1 MSPEVIGIM
10 LTVAGTIVSVGVF
23 VGVTRTQTKTL
34 EKEIDSLHSKVDKCV
49 TKSDFPA
56 FFAREKSITDHGGAK

>member
-1 MSPEVIGIM
+1 MSPEVIFTI
-10 LTVAGTIVSVGVF
+10 VGTMVSVGIF

-34 EKEIDSLHSKVDKCV
+34 GDDIKRLDSKVDKCV

-56 FFAREKSITDHGGAK
+56 FFAREKHITDHGGAK